1 LDVLVYV
8 ATSGFYLE
16 RLTDGALIDTIVL
29 EVERLVFFVAALL
42 DA

>member
-1 LDVLVYV
+1 LDVLVNV